1 MRLVALSMVKNEEYW
16 IWYSLT
22 SAYPHVDELLV
33 FDNHSEDRTV
43 EIVRSMD
50 HIADKLILVEA
61 FGGTSEQWNREA
73 MLQAARERGATHIMY
88 LDGDEVHVD
97 ENLAFCRSLLE
108 LHEHNPPLND
118 PPHNHMRPL
127 DPIPTDP
134 SWLRRTRHLS
144 TPRPRRDR
152 SRPRLRQ
159 LRHPTLEPRELA
171 R

>member
-127 DPIPTDP
+127 A
-134 SWLRRTRHLS
+134 S
-144 TPRPRRDR
+144 
-152 SRPRLRQ
+152 
-159 LRHPTLEPRELA
+159 
-171 R
+171 